1 MTQMLSGGPFRMFRL
16 TDEPDGLG
24 LSCTPG
30 GVSLAGVPLLRKTQA
45 GFVPRPDSE
54 IACLLKAA
62 YGEKALALRSRLSA
76 IARALNSGDVT
87 IAMIAAVQTETPELS
102 PDAAARLAQADRE
115 LTKYNYNP
123 AEPRDWHGR
132 WTRDGSAAPAVPP
145 APAIET
151 DERTAGAGNRARRV
165 AEKTFQPGDSVS
177 TDAPISSDNHSSRA
191 PDDDKTSPKPT
202 TFQETFEQKYDDLRP
217 EDFSKKVT
225 DFGYWLETHGRELS
239 PAERESALAE
249 YSFLQNRLSLWL
261 NYEYKSV
268 QEHGYLV
275 SAASRLYQGATNS
288 GLVPVGHLPP
298 SMLDVAGTIAL
309 FDNPPPTRPR
319 PATKPRAE
327 ELPTEFLKPSEDPRF
342 VPIVD
347 RETAGIVWGKGI
359 QEQGIGEG
367 NTGWEK
373 YVASQNPNNKL
384 LRPSATGFDVFNWT
398 NGEATSAKTL
408 DTKKMTYIKN
418 PQEIYGTVKDYVDQV
433 LDYERYWPSD
443 IKPDL
448 IKSKTIQLAVPE
460 QTSPEQWR
468 QLLRAIIYGK
478 DNDVKVVITIIRG

>member
-1 MTQMLSGGPFRMFRL
+1 
-16 TDEPDGLG
+16 
-24 LSCTPG
+24 
-30 GVSLAGVPLLRKTQA
+30 
-45 GFVPRPDSE
+45 
-54 IACLLKAA
+54 
-62 YGEKALALRSRLSA
+62 
-76 IARALNSGDVT
+76 
-87 IAMIAAVQTETPELS
+87 MIAAVQTETPELS

-275 SAASRLYQGATNS
+275 SAASRLYQGAFRQSSAHSPSTRDEAARRRAADRISQTVRGPSICPDRGSRNRRNRLGAKVS
-288 GLVPVGHLPP
+288 KSRALVRATLGGKNTLPAKILITSSCDQARP
-298 SMLDVAGTIAL
+298 DSMCL
-309 FDNPPPTRPR
+309 
-319 PATKPRAE
+319 
-327 ELPTEFLKPSEDPRF
+327 
-342 VPIVD
+342 
-347 RETAGIVWGKGI
+347 
-359 QEQGIGEG
+359 
-367 NTGWEK
+367 TG
-373 YVASQNPNNKL
+373 Q
-384 LRPSATGFDVFNWT
+384 
-398 NGEATSAKTL
+398 
-408 DTKKMTYIKN
+408 
-418 PQEIYGTVKDYVDQV
+418 TVKPPA
-433 LDYERYWPSD
+433 R
-443 IKPDL
+443 KP
-448 IKSKTIQLAVPE
+448 
-460 QTSPEQWR
+460 
-468 QLLRAIIYGK
+468 
-478 DNDVKVVITIIRG
+478 